1 MYTSGILS
9 DNDLVDQKE
18 EQMKNAKTQ
27 QTREEVIERGEY
39 LGCTEYEGGATEQRW
54 VLDGIVFAEICNA
67 NGYRVGFHCLGKVSK
82 VLK

>member
-1 MYTSGILS
+1 MYTSAILL
-9 DNDLVDQKE
+9 DNNLVNQKE
-18 EQMKNAKTQ
+18 EQMKNTKTQ

-67 NGYRVGFHCLGKVSK
+67 NGYCVGFHCLGKASK